1 MKVIITG
8 STGMVGKGVLL
19 ICLEDPRV
27 TEVLAVNRQ
36 NLEIKH
42 AKLKELII
50 KDFYTPQNYAHE
62 LKGYDACFFCLGVSS
77 VGMNETDYSRVT
89 YDLTTGFAKAFLAQN
104 PKSGFIYVSGTGTD
118 SSEKGST
125 MWARVKGKTENA
137 LLAMNFSSA
146 YMFRPGFIQP
156 MRGIKSK
163 TKLYQSL
170 YNVVSPMYP
179 VLNRLFPKFVTNTD
193 KVGMAM
199 LNAITKGY
207 NNKWLENHDINTLA
221 GN

>member
-42 AKLKELII
+42 SKLKELII
-50 KDFYTPQNYAHE
+50 KDFYTPANYAAD

-77 VGMNETDYSRVT
+77 VGMNETDYSKVT
-89 YDLTTGFAKAFLAQN
+89 YDLTMGFANAFLEQN
-104 PKSGFIYVSGTGTD
+104 SKSGFIYVSGTGTD
-118 SSEKGST
+118 STEKGRT

-137 LLAMNFSSA
+137 LLAMDFSKA
-146 YMFRPGFIQP
+146 FMFRPGFIQP

-163 TKLYQSL
+163 TRLYQSL

-199 LNAITKGY
+199 LNAMSKGY
-207 NNKWLENHDINTLA
+207 DKKWLENRDINKLA
-221 GN
+221 ES